1 MKKALFSLLLT
12 IACLPM
18 AFSQQPA
25 NVHVETTEA
34 VSCGSYNWIDGNAY
48 SSDTI
53 VTLLRNDTVFV
64 LELTV
69 STLPVDTLEAIQVA
83 GHCYAEWNNKTWN
96 TAGTYIDTIYATAA
110 GQCDS
115 VVKVQITLAGNDSID
130 LIDDTVCGMYI
141 APWGDTLTESVN
153 GNDVNVVFNG
163 CTINVGEF
171 YLVVNHASDTAE
183 TEVVDEAEGCKMN
196 WHGIEVGKTDSV
208 YYTTLTNAVGCD
220 SVVSIKVLSFSGSS
234 YDTTYRTVCD
244 YYVNGEDTLT
254 ADTYIT
260 TYDTTGDC
268 PVYRTLALTIDHTY
282 RDTANVVVRDV
293 EGGCSLTWFGNRY
306 DASAIGDT
314 LLAYDRTVAG
324 GCDSLVSIRITR
336 FTGVHH
342 DTTSV
347 RHCGRYIWR
356 HGNVRD
362 TLYTDTEIID
372 STVTEGCTSYQ
383 HLIVTFYEK
392 YDTVEAGEVCARYRH
407 MFFSRTPAMA
417 SYYYAN
423 FTETGLHTTDEFGEA
438 LYSTDYSTHCVTN
451 HAVNVVIKAPEQRES
466 SINYDTVVCDQ
477 FTFVFN
483 RNIYTWDFSADS
495 ALRDSVYTKRSCYD
509 IYGHVKVTVN
519 KRDTVRY
526 EVDACDSYTWTGYS
540 NETYTRSTTASMVL
554 PDTLDNNG
562 CRVVGMLDLTINH
575 TPEVTIEGDWNLYQD
590 STNSTTLTAV
600 SNMPISNYKWY
611 RNGVLQSET
620 SNVLRVNNVNTNID
634 IRLESESNE
643 GCVATNWITITYNVG
658 IEENEAV
665 EVNIYPNPASR
676 YLNIESAEGLK
687 EVVIY
692 NAIGQQVI
700 VRSLEGTR
708 STLDL
713 GSLASGNY
721 TMRITAA
728 NGEQVTRK
736 FIVNK

>member
-1 MKKALFSLLLT
+1 M
-12 IACLPM
+12 
-18 AFSQQPA
+18 
-25 NVHVETTEA
+25 
-34 VSCGSYNWIDGNAY
+34 
-48 SSDTI
+48 
-53 VTLLRNDTVFV
+53 
-64 LELTV
+64 
-69 STLPVDTLEAIQVA
+69 
-83 GHCYAEWNNKTWN
+83 
-96 TAGTYIDTIYATAA
+96 
-110 GQCDS
+110 
-115 VVKVQITLAGNDSID
+115 
-130 LIDDTVCGMYI
+130 
-141 APWGDTLTESVN
+141 
-153 GNDVNVVFNG
+153 
-163 CTINVGEF
+163 
-171 YLVVNHASDTAE
+171 
-183 TEVVDEAEGCKMN
+183 VDEAEGCKMN
-196 WHGIEVGKTDSV
+196 WHGIEVSKTDSV

-244 YYVNGEDTLT
+244 FYVNGEDTLFT
-254 ADTYIT
+254 DSYIT
-260 TYDTTGDC
+260 TLDTTGDC
-268 PVYRTLALTIDHTY
+268 PVHRTLALTIDHSY

-423 FTETGLHTTDEFGEA
+423 YTETGLHTTDEFGEA

-540 NETYTRSTTASMVL
+540 DETYTRSTTASMVL

-665 EVNIYPNPASR
+665 EMNIYPNPATR

-700 VRSLEGTR
+700 VSSLDGTR

-713 GSLASGNY
+713 GTLSSGNY